1 MSTNAREPMQRKQL
15 GIAVIGCGRIGSLR
29 AKLAAEHPA
38 VRFIAVAD
46 RDPARA
52 RALADKVGA
61 QFSSADNLEVMSR
74 PEVNAIVISTIEVEH
89 FQPLM
94 QAFKLG
100 KPVLVEKP
108 LALDLR
114 AADQLIAAAQSSGCD
129 LRVGYSRRFKK
140 RYLLAK
146 EQIVQGRLGRITGGA
161 ARVYNSRSQAMQT
174 LSRLP
179 ADGPALSG
187 LVYYIDALHWM
198 LEGNPP
204 VEVYARGQASV
215 IRQSGYHKPD
225 VIWAIV
231 TLADG
236 AILNFGECYALPHHY
251 PALGHAARVEMIGSD
266 GIMILDDDH
275 TDQILV
281 SEHGAPHVYI
291 PEHTV
296 NTVFLGSGTPGD
308 WALGEFIGPVA
319 TETRAWLDHLSTGH
333 QCLLATAH
341 DARRTIEVTLAIGR
355 SLQTGATVRLPL
367 ESRSEASATRLAL

>member
-1 MSTNAREPMQRKQL
+1 MSTNVSQPMQRRQL

-38 VRFIAVAD
+38 VTFVALAD

-52 RALADKVGA
+52 RQLASNVGA
-61 QFSSADNLEVMSR
+61 QFWTADNLEAMSR
-74 PEVNAIVISTIEVEH
+74 PEVSAIVVSTIEREH
-89 FQPLM
+89 YAPLM
-94 QAFKLG
+94 QALRLG

-108 LALDLR
+108 LAFDL
-114 AADQLIAAAQSSGCD
+114 AGADQLIAAAQAGGGD

-146 EQIVQGRLGRITGGA
+146 EQIVQGRLGRVTGGA

-179 ADGPALSG
+179 ADSSSLSG
-187 LVYYIDALHWM
+187 LVYYIDTLSWM

-204 VEVYARGQASV
+204 VEVYARGQANL
-215 IRQSGYHKPD
+215 IKASGYDKPD
-225 VIWAIV
+225 LVWAIV

-236 AILNFGECYALPHHY
+236 AILNLGECYALPHHY
-251 PALGHAARVEMIGSD
+251 PALGHAARVELIGSD
-266 GIMILDDDH
+266 GVMILDDDH
-275 TDQILV
+275 TDQILC
-281 SEHGAPHVYI
+281 SDHGAPHVYI
-291 PEHTV
+291 PEHKV

-319 TETRAWLDHLSTGH
+319 S
-333 QCLLATAH
+333 
-341 DARRTIEVTLAIGR
+341 
-355 SLQTGATVRLPL
+355 
-367 ESRSEASATRLAL
+367 

>member
-1 MSTNAREPMQRKQL
+1 MSANVSQPMQRRQL

-38 VRFIAVAD
+38 VTFVALAD

-52 RALADKVGA
+52 RQLASNVGA
-61 QFSSADNLEVMSR
+61 QFWTADNLEAMSR
-74 PEVNAIVISTIEVEH
+74 PEVSAIVVSTIEREH
-89 FQPLM
+89 YEPLM
-94 QAFKLG
+94 QALRLG

-108 LALDLR
+108 LAFDL
-114 AADQLIAAAQSSGCD
+114 ASADELIAAAQAGGCD

-179 ADGPALSG
+179 ADSSSLSG
-187 LVYYIDALHWM
+187 LVYYIDTLNWM

-204 VEVYARGQASV
+204 VEVYARGQANL
-215 IRQSGYHKPD
+215 IKASGYDKPD
-225 VIWAIV
+225 LVWAIV

-236 AILNFGECYALPHHY
+236 AILNLGECYALPHHY
-251 PALGHAARVEMIGSD
+251 PALGHAARVELIGSD
-266 GIMILDDDH
+266 GVMILDDDH
-275 TDQILV
+275 TDQILC
-281 SEHGAPHVYI
+281 SDHGAPHVYI
-291 PEHTV
+291 PEHKV

-319 TETRAWLDHLSTGH
+319 SETRNWLDHLATGH
-333 QCLLATAH
+333 QCLLATAQ
-341 DARRTIEVTLAIGR
+341 DARRTIEVTAAIDR
-355 SLQTGATVRLPL
+355 SLKSGAAVSLPL
-367 ESRSEASATRLAL
+367 AS

>member
-1 MSTNAREPMQRKQL
+1 MQRKEL

-38 VRFIAVAD
+38 VRFVGVAD

-61 QFSSADNLEVMSR
+61 QFSTADNFELMSR
-74 PEVNAIVISTIEVEH
+74 PEVTAIVISTIEVEH
-89 FQPLM
+89 FAPLM

-114 AADQLIAAAQSSGCD
+114 TADQLIAAAQAAGCE
-129 LRVGYSRRFKK
+129 LHIGYSRRFKK
-140 RYLLAK
+140 RYMLAK
-146 EQIVQGRLGRITGGA
+146 EQIVKGRLGRITGGA

-187 LVYYIDALHWM
+187 LVYYIDTLNWM

-204 VEVYARGQASV
+204 VEVYARGQANV
-215 IRQSGYHKPD
+215 IRQSGYSKPD
-225 VIWAIV
+225 LIFAIV

-236 AILNFGECYALPHHY
+236 AVLNFAECYALPHHY
-251 PALGHAARVEMIGSD
+251 PALGHAARVELIGAD
-266 GIMILDDDH
+266 GVLIIDDDH

-308 WALGEFIGPVA
+308 WALDEFLGPVA
-319 TETRAWLDHLSTGH
+319 SETRNWLDHLSTGH
-333 QCLLATAH
+333 RCLIASPA

-355 SLQTGATVRLPL
+355 SLQTGQNVRLPF
-367 ESRSEASATRLAL
+367 AAD

>member
-1 MSTNAREPMQRKQL
+1 MSTNPRPMQRKEL
-15 GIAVIGCGRIGSLR
+15 GVAVIGCGRIGALR

-38 VRFIAVAD
+38 VTFVALAD

-52 RALADKVGA
+52 RRLASDVGA
-61 QFSSADNLEVMSR
+61 QFWSADNLEAMSR
-74 PEVNAIVISTIEVEH
+74 PEVGAIVISTIEVEH
-89 FQPLM
+89 REPLL
-94 QAFKLG
+94 QALRLG

-108 LALDLR
+108 LALDSST
-114 AADQLIAAAQSSGCD
+114 ADALIAAAQAGGCD

-140 RYLLAK
+140 RYMLAK

-187 LVYYIDALHWM
+187 LVYYIDALNWM

-204 VEVYARGQASV
+204 VEVYARGQANL
-215 IRQSGYHKPD
+215 IQASGYDKPD

-236 AILNFGECYALPHHY
+236 AILNLGECYALPHHY
-251 PALGHAARVEMIGSD
+251 PALGHAARVELIGSD
-266 GIMILDDDH
+266 GVMILDDDH
-275 TDQILV
+275 TDQILC
-281 SEHGAPHVYI
+281 SDHGAPHVYI
-291 PEHTV
+291 PEHKV
-296 NTVFLGSGTPGD
+296 STVFLGSGTPGD
-308 WALGEFIGPVA
+308 WALGEFLGPVA
-319 TETRAWLDHLSTGH
+319 SETRNWLDHLATGRP
-333 QCLLATAH
+333 CLVATAQ

-355 SLQTGATVRLPL
+355 SLKTGASIRLPL
-367 ESRSEASATRLAL
+367 SNCEIGTHTIS

>member
-1 MSTNAREPMQRKQL
+1 MHFGEGSGMSTDVGQPMQRKAL

-38 VRFIAVAD
+38 VTFVAVAD

-52 RALADKVGA
+52 RRLASEVGA
-61 QFSSADNLEVMSR
+61 QFWSADNLEAMSR
-74 PEVNAIVISTIEVEH
+74 PEVSAIVVSTIEVEH
-89 FQPLM
+89 YQPLM
-94 QAFKLG
+94 QALRLG

-108 LALDLR
+108 LALDSGS
-114 AADQLIAAAQSSGCD
+114 ADELIAAAQAGGCD

-140 RYLLAK
+140 RYMLAK

-187 LVYYIDALHWM
+187 LVYYIDALNWM

-204 VEVYARGQASV
+204 VEVYARGQANL
-215 IRQSGYHKPD
+215 IKASGYDKPD

-236 AILNFGECYALPHHY
+236 AILNLGECYALPHHY
-251 PALGHAARVEMIGSD
+251 PALGHAARVELIGSD
-266 GIMILDDDH
+266 GVMILDDDH
-275 TDQILV
+275 TDQILC
-281 SEHGAPHVYI
+281 SDHGAPHVYI
-291 PEHTV
+291 PEHKV

-308 WALGEFIGPVA
+308 WALGEFLGPVA
-319 TETRAWLDHLSTGH
+319 SETRNWLDHLSTGH
-333 QCLLATAH
+333 PCLVASAQ

-355 SLQTGATVRLPL
+355 SLETGAAVRLPL
-367 ESRSEASATRLAL
+367 AS